1 MLSAYPGVASLC
13 DDDMLPIHVA
23 CFNNNV
29 PSAIVEMLAKDYPE
43 ALGEMCLV
51 SDGEQDG
58 LALSTY
64 DCHSYFAGLPLSYYL
79 ARTVDMDINTVK
91 LLVELYP
98 KALMKAEAYH
108 EARGKCYP
116 IHAVTGNPKIRDL
129 KDILEYILECE
140 PSSIRLAINDDENQR
155 TPLNI
160 VCSNTNTS
168 VEVVKLLVNAWPEG
182 THHRDSCGEL
192 FGRGGG
198 YLPIHN
204 LCNNYNLD
212 AATSRDILK
221 VLIDADNTSP
231 MERDTDGKY
240 LPIHYAVGYGNK
252 SIEFCKL
259 LVEAYPDSLRI
270 ESGDGMLPLHEACTY
285 GSRVAVEYLLQE
297 DPESIN
303 ARTNSVDDP
312 NQHSIGGC
320 LPIHLTKDAETIKVL
335 LKNDPNA
342 ALKTNYVGQLPIQ
355 MVCGGRDVSLISVQ
369 VLYDTYPEAI
379 WCVDHEGRTLLDLVG
394 GNRWRQDSN
403 LSVRSFLENEFVYAR
418 QSRDM
423 NYMTVPDDEGYLPLH
438 RALLQGDVSLG
449 SIKLLVRGNLSA
461 LQVVDQNGV
470 RPIHIACRNTTA
482 DVVQFLMEAP
492 NGLDVCDS
500 NKDYPIHYACRAAN
514 LDVIKYLVERNT
526 PVSER
531 NADNKLP
538 FHLLLEYEGEQV
550 RESPAFTE
558 ACWHLLRAYPET
570 VMIRTE
576 THFY

>member
-1 MLSAYPGVASLC
+1 M
-13 DDDMLPIHVA
+13 
-23 CFNNNV
+23 
-29 PSAIVEMLAKDYPE
+29 
-43 ALGEMCLV
+43 
-51 SDGEQDG
+51 
-58 LALSTY
+58 
-64 DCHSYFAGLPLSYYL
+64 
-79 ARTVDMDINTVK
+79 
-91 LLVELYP
+91 
-98 KALMKAEAYH
+98 
-108 EARGKCYP
+108 
-116 IHAVTGNPKIRDL
+116 
-129 KDILEYILECE
+129 
-140 PSSIRLAINDDENQR
+140 
-155 TPLNI
+155 
-160 VCSNTNTS
+160 
-168 VEVVKLLVNAWPEG
+168 EVVKLLVNAWPEG
-182 THHRDSCGEL
+182 TQHRDSCGEL

-221 VLIDADNTSP
+221 VLIDTDNTSP

-252 SIEFCKL
+252 SIEFCKI

-303 ARTNSVDDP
+303 ARTISVDDP

-342 ALKTNYVGQLPIQ
+342 ALKTSYDGQLPIQ
-355 MVCGGRDVSLISVQ
+355 MVCGGRDVSLSSVQ

-423 NYMTVPDDEGYLPLH
+423 NYMTVPDGEGYLPLH
-438 RALLQGDVSLG
+438 RALLQRDASLG

-558 ACWHLLRAYPET
+558 ACWYLLQAYPET

-576 THFY
+576 TPFC